1 MRERTLPRV
10 TTFWVLILL
19 LALLELGVALGWAR
33 DSRDGRDSTPFAS
46 RMRHDGE

>member
-1 MRERTLPRV
+1 M

-19 LALLELGVALGWAR
+19 LALLELGVAVGWAR
-33 DSRDGRDSTPFAS
+33 DSRDGRYSWPFVSRVAS